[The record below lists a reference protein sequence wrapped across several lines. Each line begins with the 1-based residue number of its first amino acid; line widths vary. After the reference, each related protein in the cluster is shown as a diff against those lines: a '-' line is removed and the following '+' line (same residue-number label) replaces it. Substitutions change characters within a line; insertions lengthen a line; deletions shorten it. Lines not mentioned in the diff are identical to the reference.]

1 MKMPPA
7 LARAVQRFDQLSIRE
22 RALVVAATLGAVLMT
37 WQVAFMD
44 RISSRRFGLSA
55 EITQLQESIATTTAE
70 IDIKSGASQD
80 QRNQEKLKE
89 LEDALT
95 KIDAELTSKSA
106 GLIPPDRMVQV
117 IHDVLRHQQGL
128 KLVSLH
134 NQPVMPLNK
143 MGAQPAPEAPSARQ
157 AMESNSDDGTSET
170 SSGESPTA
178 IAENSGPYVHPVE
191 LIVEGSYLDVLRY
204 LQALEALPWRF
215 YWKALDLQS
224 TGYPVNRVRIEL
236 TTLSMDKE
244 WVGV

>member
-1 MKMPPA
+1 MKTPPA
-7 LARAVQRFDQLSIRE
+7 LTRAVLRFDQLSIRE
-22 RALVVAATLGAVLMT
+22 RALVVAATLGALLMI
-37 WQVAFMD
+37 WQVAIMD
-44 RISSRRFGLSA
+44 RVSSRQFGLRD
-55 EITQLQESIATTTAE
+55 EMTQLQESIATTTAE

-80 QRNQEKLKE
+80 QRDQEKLKE

-128 KLVSLH
+128 RLVSLH

-143 MGAQPAPEAPSARQ
+143 MGPQPAPEAASARQ
-157 AMESNSDDGTSET
+157 AIEANSGDEAAEPNATEAQVTSAES
-170 SSGESPTA
+170 
-178 IAENSGPYVHPVE
+178 SGPYVHPVE
-191 LIVEGSYLDVLRY
+191 LVLEGSYLDVLRY